1 MNART
6 AVVACMVA
14 AALVAVCA
22 QTTQFVPRFTMPTGP
37 IVVFDGPSPGLRM
50 FQNSSSPAF
59 VSMQFGKL
67 SELDALGNS
76 IPVHTITTLAALK
89 PEVTSGE
96 FGTSTCISH
105 QA

>member
-1 MNART
+1 
-6 AVVACMVA
+6 
-14 AALVAVCA
+14 
-22 QTTQFVPRFTMPTGP
+22 
-37 IVVFDGPSPGLRM
+37 M

-96 FGTSTCISH
+96 FGTSTCIPH
-105 QA
+105 QAYALLASAVRVHFTTNWPAHRSMRHPPCAGALKLTPPC